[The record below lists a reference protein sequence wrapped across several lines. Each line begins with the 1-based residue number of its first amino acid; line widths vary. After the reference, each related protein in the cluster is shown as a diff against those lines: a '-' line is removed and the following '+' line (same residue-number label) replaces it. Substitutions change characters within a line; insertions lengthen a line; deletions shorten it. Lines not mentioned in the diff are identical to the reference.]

1 MSLAIT
7 FIFVI
12 KKISFPLKKIYLI
25 FLLSFFSVTSLFS
38 QLSKKHYIPPVT
50 GVNGG
55 SGPGSQILY
64 ISTPSTSKVN
74 YTVRYGGDIGTTATS
89 GTPFATGQVINGD
102 PKEVLIAND
111 PADNTVQW
119 SEIFVNPSQ
128 TEVVSDKG
136 FVIEADSEIYVSYRF
151 YSVNEYQAGALVS
164 KGISALGT
172 RFRSGMLQNQSVS
185 SGHLGFI
192 SVMATENNTT
202 VDFDLQDGVQTT
214 GGQNDH
220 SVTLNKFQS
229 YFITNTDN
237 LNSLIGS
244 LVTSDK
250 PIAVN
255 VGAFG
260 SFSSGGGQDYGMD
273 QIVDAT
279 LVGSEYIFLKGI
291 ASNTIESVL
300 IVADQDNTTINVNGE
315 FHDNLVNS
323 GDYLIL
329 KGDKFNGDGNLY
341 VSTDN
346 SEDKLFAYQGTGK
359 DYGGTAP
366 AANQAM
372 YFVPPLN
379 CATKGDVDEIPF
391 INEVAGKIFEDQAT
405 VTFITKNDATILVNG
420 SDVSGAPYNASSR
433 QVDGNS
439 DYVTYKVENLSGNI
453 KVESDDELYVAYVNS
468 SGAATTA
475 GFYSGFTIPPTVE
488 LDAQLKTLGSCLNKD
503 GTSNIELQA
512 SNFTQF
518 DEIKWMKKDGGSL
531 IETGEIGEYFTPT
544 EEGVYILKGILAC
557 NNKEYLSPEIV
568 VSICPDDT
576 DNDGIIDNIDL
587 DLDND
592 GILNSI
598 ESNGEIIF
606 DLNDF
611 ENPSLENNGT
621 ILGISVSNNS
631 SDLNSGSVVKT
642 IEGFVN
648 GNINTTIPSTSKDT
662 IVNTYNFD
670 ENLNLKFKYQ
680 PVDHAIVDGE
690 YFEIVAFPSS
700 KNITLI
706 DPQNL
711 ILILK
716 PGESSYT
723 EIENLNGLKQFSSN
737 TIRFKFNTEKPWP
750 DTPEFEFI
758 GYNLTGISFKH
769 YVENNSQE
777 SIFRANI
784 KGIDYAVNSDK
795 DHPIN
800 SDTIPDYLDIDSDG
814 DECNDVTEAGFDDGI
829 LIDGVLGNIIPTY
842 DDSQVDNRGR
852 IIDPEHD
859 YDTLPLKD
867 PATELYYFQQPGK
880 AVKIDDEPTSTS
892 GCIGDTV
899 SFSVNASHSSN
910 NIDYQWQFFDT
921 NSSEWVNLDDSNTK
935 ITGYNDFELIITDVD
950 TSLVGDYRVQL
961 KTDEYQC
968 IVNSNLGANI
978 GLTVNTPPN
987 APFVD
992 PIQTFCLTDNPT
1004 VGDLQIDP
1012 NNPTGLTIAIYD
1024 NYDPNDSSIGILL
1037 DPTEPLVDG
1046 TTYYMQ
1052 ATDSEGCVSVSR
1064 SETKVLLPDPLIT
1077 PSINESCPGDEI
1089 TITVSGVPQTA
1100 LDFELANPTL
1110 TKVLADYTDNS
1121 GRLSSYFVDPTS
1133 RSFSDAEDL
1142 LPTYGIGASMYQIN
1156 DLDEHEAVF
1165 NAIQAAGLAGVP
1177 LWLGLKQFPAANPN
1191 QTFDGGWKWLDG
1203 RSLDPT
1209 WNLWEN
1215 GEPNDYEF
1223 DADCNGTGP
1232 DSDGID
1238 DGTED
1243 YGHFNLSGNK
1253 LLNDYPDCPES
1264 PSRPVY
1270 EFRGTTTVNWY
1281 YEDPS
1286 NPGTFIDIPINASTL
1301 TLNPEVTTTY
1311 YIDVTTNGVVC
1322 STSYTH
1328 VVNPLPIPN
1337 PVDDIELCDEI
1348 DANDP
1353 DSTGTDGIS
1362 YSFDL
1367 EGQTS
1372 TIVNEQVDR
1381 DGNPLTVT
1389 YHFSSDDAKSGN
1401 NALVSPYTNVLDP
1414 NGNLYDP
1421 QTIYVRLLDTA
1432 TGCYDATLTFNII
1445 VNPTPESNNVSV
1457 DEVCDDTES
1466 GSNVDGSS
1474 KFDLTLFNDEILG
1487 ATQVAAG
1494 GFEVTY
1500 HLTQAEAEDP
1510 LTYPIGIPDPTA
1522 HYNTPDSSFDPADPT
1537 VQTEEIFVRVT
1548 NTNASTL
1555 CFRADTSFI
1564 LTVNPLPV
1572 ILNSVWKVEQCDDAL
1587 FDLTDYEEKVSTYPS
1602 TETFTYSY
1610 IDASGTKVIISTA
1623 DAQNYISSIEYNSAN
1638 PEIID
1643 VEITKNIGGCS
1654 RTAQIELKVSY
1665 SQVPKNFA
1673 QTFIDDPVNELDLFK
1688 TDGQT
1693 ITDNDQS
1700 GQSQDGKEE
1709 FSNVIFDNII
1719 TELKKQNKLAFDVP
1733 GIKFEFYGSQRD
1745 ATLRNNE
1752 IDITQPIYIN
1762 ETETPDIATGTLAS
1776 NYNIVTNRWEQE
1788 IWIYIENTN
1797 LSIIQSSCI
1806 GLEHVTTLYVEKRPV
1821 IYDVLNTTGTKP
1833 NDVLLLCDEQI
1844 TLDRYSEF
1852 DTSTLENLL
1861 IGNNT
1866 DQTTLPYQDTSDYI
1880 FEYSYDDEN
1889 GNPVT
1894 TATLDPKINLTNQPI
1909 NLTLTN
1915 PDGKFGPLESSSSV
1929 DFMVFETPTPFSG
1942 VVLED
1947 CDDFASPGGE
1957 YDLKTIFTINLDDFK
1972 ENLFKDPSL
1981 TGSTPVQ
1988 DFNNFEYVF
1997 TLYDKTD
2004 TVISTGLP
2012 ADKLP
2017 PTITAETGDYIIID
2031 LTNPISAGYGL
2042 ICENQVRVDFK
2053 VNPRPSFDIDE
2064 ETVVCLN
2071 PLPDNPIEIGT
2082 YNWGGP
2088 TSLASDYEYSWSRTD
2103 LNGNL
2108 DTSFSGTDETIEID
2122 KGGVY
2127 TVSVSD
2133 PRFSSFDNGCPII
2146 KTITVTESII
2156 ASIDLDNDGEVLDSE
2171 YDHFVEVIDLTN
2183 DNTNSIKINNIP
2195 DLGIGDYEFS
2205 LDNFNYTSEPN
2216 TDSSFTNL
2224 EPGVYN
2230 LYIRD
2235 KNSYYYYEFGCG
2247 ILEIP
2252 VSVIGYKKYF
2262 TPNNDGVNETW
2273 KILGI
2278 RSDYNAD
2285 SKVYI
2290 FDRYGKLLKQLD
2302 PLTEGWDGTYLGK
2315 PMPATD
2321 YWFRVYLSEDG
2332 REFKGHFSLI
2342 RGRY

>member
-1 MSLAIT
+1 
-7 FIFVI
+7 
-12 KKISFPLKKIYLI
+12 LKKIYLI
-25 FLLSFFSVTSLFS
+25 FLLLLLSGTSLFS

-50 GVNGG
+50 GSSST

-102 PKEVLIAND
+102 PEQVLIAND

-172 RFRSGMLQNQSVS
+172 RFRSGMLQNQSAA

-192 SVMATENNTT
+192 SVMATENNTI

-229 YFITNTDN
+229 YFITNSDN

-260 SFSSGGGQDYGMD
+260 SFSPANGQDYGMD

-291 ASNTIESVL
+291 ASNTIETVL
-300 IVADQDNTTINVNGE
+300 IVADQDNTTINVNGD
-315 FHDNLVNS
+315 FYDNLVNA

-329 KGDKFNGDGNLY
+329 KGDQFNGDGNLY
-341 VSTDN
+341 VSTEN
-346 SEDKLFAYQGTGK
+346 NEDKLFAYQGTGK
-359 DYGGTAP
+359 DYSANAV

-391 INEVAGKIFEDQAT
+391 INEVAGKLFEDQAT
-405 VTFITKNDATILVNG
+405 VSFITKDGATILING
-420 SDVSGAPYNASSR
+420 NDVSNYGAAPRA
-433 QVDGNS
+433 VTGKS
-439 DYVTYKVENLSGNI
+439 DYVTYKVENLNGNI
-453 KVESDDELYVAYVNS
+453 KVEGDDELYVAYVNS
-468 SGAATTA
+468 DNAATTA

-488 LDAQLKTLGSCLNKD
+488 LDAELKTLGSCLNKD

-518 DEIKWMKKDGGSL
+518 DEIKWMKKDGDNL

-544 EEGVYILKGILAC
+544 EFGIYRLKGILAC
-557 NNKEYLSPEIV
+557 NNKEYLSPEIR

-592 GILNSI
+592 GILNAM
-598 ESNGEIIF
+598 EANGDVTF
-606 DLNDF
+606 DLTN
-611 ENPSLENNGT
+611 L
-621 ILGISVSNNS
+621 NS
-631 SDLNSGSVVKT
+631 SIVLPNSITNHGNNIPMTLRGDIMRFNSGATSNSISGET
-642 IEGFVN
+642 N
-648 GNINTTIPSTSKDT
+648 GNFETKVPSNIVIGAETTSSKESSSRLSASYISYKLDQ
-662 IVNTYNFD
+662 FS
-670 ENLNLKFKYQ
+670 ESLNLKFTAQ
-680 PVDHAIVDGE
+680 PEVHTSVSGE
-690 YFEIVAFPSS
+690 YFEISVFPTS
-700 KNITLI
+700 KNITLL
-706 DPQNL
+706 DPKNHLL
-711 ILILK
+711 INK
-716 PGESSYT
+716 TGEDNYT
-723 EIENLNGLKQFSSN
+723 EIEAVNGLKQYNSN
-737 TIRFKFNTEKPWP
+737 TIRFKFNP
-750 DTPEFEFI
+750 DENSIPEFEFI
-758 GYNLTGISFKH
+758 GYNLEGIQFTHYADNNTGDAVFKG
-769 YVENNSQE
+769 
-777 SIFRANI
+777 NI
-784 KGIDYAVNSDK
+784 TGIDYALNSDEN
-795 DHPIN
+795 HPIN

-829 LIDGVLGNIIPTY
+829 LIDGILGDVVPTY

-852 IIDPEHD
+852 VIDPEHN
-859 YDTLPLKD
+859 YETFPLTD
-867 PATELYYFQQPGK
+867 PITTFYYFQQVGR
-880 AVKIDDEPTSTS
+880 AVEIIDEPSSTS

-921 NSSEWVNLDDSNTK
+921 NSSEWINLDDSNTK
-935 ITGYNDFELIITDVD
+935 ITGYNSFELIITDVD

-961 KTDEYQC
+961 KTDEYKC
-968 IVNSNLGANI
+968 IVNSNLGAKI
-978 GLTVNTPPN
+978 GLTVNTPPD

-992 PIQTFCLTDNPT
+992 PIQTFCLTDSPT
-1004 VGDLQIDP
+1004 VADLQIDP

-1024 NYDPNDSSIGILL
+1024 NYDPNDSSIGTLL

-1052 ATDSEGCVSVSR
+1052 ATDSEGCISVSR

-1077 PSINESCPGDEI
+1077 PSITESCPGDEI

-1209 WNLWEN
+1209 WNLWES

-1223 DADCNGTGP
+1223 DADCNATG
-1232 DSDGID
+1232 SDTDNID
-1238 DGTED
+1238 DGSED

-1253 LLNDYPDCPES
+1253 LLNDYPDCPNT

-1328 VVNPLPIPN
+1328 IVNPLPVPN

-1367 EGQTS
+1367 EGQSS

-1389 YHFSSDDAKSGN
+1389 YHFSLDDAKSGD
-1401 NALVSPYTNVLDP
+1401 NALVSPYTNILDP

-1445 VNPTPESNNVSV
+1445 VNPTPESNNVTV

-1466 GSNVDGSS
+1466 GSDVDGSS
-1474 KFDLTLFNDEILG
+1474 KFDLTLLNDEILG
-1487 ATQVAAG
+1487 AAQAATG
-1494 GFEVTY
+1494 GFKVTY
-1500 HLTQAEAEDP
+1500 HLTQEEASDP
-1510 LTYPIGIPDPTA
+1510 ITYPSGLADPTA
-1522 HYNTPDSSFDPADPT
+1522 HYNTPDTSFDPANPT

-1548 NTNASTL
+1548 DTNASTV
-1555 CFRADTSFI
+1555 CFRADTSFT

-1572 ILNSVWKVEQCDDAL
+1572 ILNPIWKVEQCDNPL
-1587 FDLTDYEEKVSTYPS
+1587 FDLTDYDEKLSTYFDS
-1602 TETFTYSY
+1602 ETFTYFNEAGEEISLD
-1610 IDASGTKVIISTA
+1610 DAKNYTSTSTSV
-1623 DAQNYISSIEYNSAN
+1623 D

-1643 VEITKNIGGCS
+1643 VVFTKNIGGCS
-1654 RTAQIELKVSY
+1654 RAAQIELKVSY
-1665 SQVPKNFA
+1665 SQVPSDFA
-1673 QTFIDDPVNELDLFK
+1673 QTFIATNQNDLFK
-1688 TDGQT
+1688 SESDTDLTGQ
-1693 ITDNDQS
+1693 I
-1700 GQSQDGKEE
+1700 QDGKEE
-1709 FSNVIFDNII
+1709 FNSSIFDNII
-1719 TELKKQNKLAFDVP
+1719 TELKLQAPLAFDIP
-1733 GIKFEFYGSQRD
+1733 GINFEFYGSQRD
-1745 ATLRNNE
+1745 ATLRNNK
-1752 IDITQPIYIN
+1752 IDINSAYTN
-1762 ETETPDIATGTLAS
+1762 ETETPDLATGELVS
-1776 NYNIVTNRWEQE
+1776 NYNVINNRWEQE
-1788 IWIYIENTN
+1788 IWVYIENTN

-1821 IYDVLNTTGTKP
+1821 IYDVA
-1833 NDVLLLCDEQI
+1833 DQLLCDNET
-1844 TLDRYSEF
+1844 TLDMYSVF
-1852 DTSTLENLL
+1852 DTSTLQGL
-1861 IGNNT
+1861 ILGNTT
-1866 DQTTLPYQDTSDYI
+1866 DPTTLPFQDPSTFTI
-1880 FEYSYDDEN
+1880 EYSYVDEN
-1889 GNPVT
+1889 GDT
-1894 TATLDPKINLTNQPI
+1894 ISSATLPNSMNLSNQKIDIKLTNTTGISQP
-1909 NLTLTN
+1909 
-1915 PDGKFGPLESSSSV
+1915 FESTGSI
-1929 DFMVFETPTPFSG
+1929 DFKVFQTPTPFSG
-1942 VVLED
+1942 IKIEE
-1947 CDDFASPGGE
+1947 CDDPESGS
-1957 YDLKTIFTINLDDFK
+1957 DDDGK
-1972 ENLFKDPSL
+1972 
-1981 TGSTPVQ
+1981 STF
-1988 DFNNFEYVF
+1988 D
-1997 TLYDKTD
+1997 
-2004 TVISTGLP
+2004 
-2012 ADKLP
+2012 
-2017 PTITAETGDYIIID
+2017 ID
-2031 LTNPISAGYGL
+2031 LTEFKNSLFIDPLNTSSSAIQDHNDFEFSFSLFDNNDNLITGPTNTIDSTIIAEDGYYIISEIINPSSANLGL
-2042 ICENQVRVDFK
+2042 ACETSVRVDFV
-2053 VNPRPSFDIDE
+2053 VNPLPSFDIDDQ
-2064 ETVVCLN
+2064 TVVCIN

-2082 YNWGGP
+2082 SNWNSGNDPTIYN
-2088 TSLASDYEYSWSRTD
+2088 YSWSRS
-2103 LNGNL
+2103 NL
-2108 DTSFSGTDETIEID
+2108 DGTDSATLSESNETIKVD
-2122 KGGVY
+2122 KGGIY
-2127 TVSVSD
+2127 TVAVENPLTLCTRTKS
-2133 PRFSSFDNGCPII
+2133 I
-2146 KTITVTESII
+2146 KVTESEI
-2156 ASIDLDNDGEVLDSE
+2156 AKISLDDITIEDLK
-2171 YDHFVEVIDLTN
+2171 N
-2183 DNTNSIKINNIP
+2183 DNTNTVTIDTLN
-2195 DLGIGDYEFS
+2195 LGIGDYEFS
-2205 LDNFNYTSEPN
+2205 LDDAFGPYQDEPIFE
-2216 TDSSFTNL
+2216 SVK
-2224 EPGVYN
+2224 PGIHT

-2235 KNSYYYYEFGCG
+2235 QNSYYTYDYGCG
-2247 ILEIP
+2247 IAQIDI
-2252 VSVIGYKKYF
+2252 SVIGYRKYF
-2262 TPNNDGVNETW
+2262 TPNGDGINETW

-2278 RSDYNAD
+2278 RSDFNAN
-2285 SKVYI
+2285 SNVYI
-2290 FDRYGKLLKQLD
+2290 FDRFGKA
-2302 PLTEGWDGTYLGK
+2302 Y
-2315 PMPATD
+2315 
-2321 YWFRVYLSEDG
+2321 
-2332 REFKGHFSLI
+2332 
-2342 RGRY
+2342 